1 MTTGAPNI
9 AVTVPMA
16 SSVGAK
22 IVRAMRSHTRQNTAP
37 SRNVPGKTTAGF
49 EELKSSFVRCGTAM
63 PTNETGPANAT
74 THADNRLEDQ
84 LLKVKRKMVGR

>member
-63 PTNETGPANAT
+63 PTNETRTRPRTPT
-74 THADNRLEDQ
+74 TGWKA
-84 LLKVKRKMVGR
+84 G